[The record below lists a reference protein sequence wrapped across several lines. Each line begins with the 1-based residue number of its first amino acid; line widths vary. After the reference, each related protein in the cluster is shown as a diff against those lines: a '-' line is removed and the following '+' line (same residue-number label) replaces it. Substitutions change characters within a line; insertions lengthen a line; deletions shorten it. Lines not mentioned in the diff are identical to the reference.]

1 LDLCSWRSS
10 AYWGSHPFR
19 SPVLLEAVAI
29 APTVTSHMRRLH
41 EARGELLQ
49 ALARRNKYQTH

>member
-49 ALARRNKYQTH
+49 ALAQEE